1 MDTIIA
7 RMRILYVLLAVIQ
20 FSFAFHAMKTGRGAM
35 WITIIMVFPVVGC
48 LAYYF
53 LEVFPHSRE
62 ERAVRKHVRDIAKA
76 LNPDGEL
83 QRRAEDLAMTAS
95 VENRLKL
102 ADECLERGMFDE
114 AIRLY
119 EGCLE
124 GPHAADAG
132 ILFSCARARFY
143 NGEVRQAEEILAKLE
158 TAHPKYRIDEVLLLR
173 ARVNEALGDTQRA
186 LNAYEALRNRYVGFE
201 AKYRYGLL
209 LDRLGRG
216 PEAQELFDFIA
227 ANARRSAVESER
239 EWVKLAGMEREKVAA

>member
-1 MDTIIA
+1 
-7 RMRILYVLLAVIQ
+7 MRLLYILLGIIQ
-20 FSFAFHAMKTGRGAM
+20 FSFALHAVKTGRGAM
-35 WITIIMVFPVVGC
+35 WVTVIVVFPVVGC

-53 LEVFPHSRE
+53 FEVFPRSRE
-62 ERAVRKHVRDIAKA
+62 ERTLRKHVRDIARA

-83 QRRAEDLAMTAS
+83 KRRTEELAQTAS
-95 VENRLKL
+95 VDNRLKL

-124 GPHAADAG
+124 GPHAKDPG

-143 NGEVRQAEEILAKLE
+143 NGEARQAEEILSKLE
-158 TAHPKYRIDEVLLLR
+158 KEHPKYRGDDVLLLR
-173 ARVNEALGDTQRA
+173 ARVNDALGDTQRA

-209 LDRLGRG
+209 LDRLGRAD
-216 PEAQELFDFIA
+216 EAQELFAFIT
-227 ANARRSAVESER
+227 ANSRRSAVESER
-239 EWVKLAGMEREKVAA
+239 EWVKLAAKQRDKVAA